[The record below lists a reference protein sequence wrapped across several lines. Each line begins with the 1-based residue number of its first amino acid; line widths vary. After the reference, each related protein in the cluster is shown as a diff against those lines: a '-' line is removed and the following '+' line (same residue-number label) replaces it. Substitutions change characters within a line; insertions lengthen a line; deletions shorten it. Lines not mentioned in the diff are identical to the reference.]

1 MIFLIMI
8 ITHEIPLDKQTD
20 KAKSKGLFVTDFDGT
35 LLRSDRTFAEA
46 DLNAL
51 RKLAELHITRVI
63 ATGRSIF
70 SFNSV
75 ADSMMPVDYVI
86 FSTGAGVVH
95 FQSGKIVRN
104 ARLEEGEV
112 DRATR
117 VLMTAQL
124 DFMIHQPIPQ
134 NHRFRYVA
142 LNSGN
147 TDFDHR
153 ISLYKP
159 YATPMEKAG
168 DGFGPATQLLAVLP
182 PSQDKSIIDDIRKA
196 LSDFNVIQTTSPLD
210 GKSTWIE
217 IFPATVS
224 KSLTA
229 QWLATQLNIKPLDI
243 VSLGND
249 YNDLDL
255 LEWSHTRYVVENAPA
270 DLKIRFPA
278 VASNNDCGV
287 AEAIERWTSQ
297 RGYSFK

>member
-1 MIFLIMI
+1 MIS
-8 ITHEIPLDKQTD
+8 THDTPPEPWTD
-20 KAKSKGLFVTDFDGT
+20 KAKSKGLFVTDLDGT
-35 LLRSDRTFAEA
+35 LLRSDRTFAEC

-51 RKLAELHITRVI
+51 KKLGELHITRAI

-70 SFNSV
+70 SFNTV
-75 ADSMMPVDYVI
+75 ADSRMPVDYVI

-95 FQSGKIVRN
+95 FPSGKLVKDIS
-104 ARLEEGEV
+104 LKESEV
-112 DRATR
+112 ERATH
-117 VLMTAQL
+117 VLLTAQL
-124 DFMIHQPIPQ
+124 DFMIHQPIPE
-134 NHRFRYVA
+134 NHKFAYVA

-153 ISLYKP
+153 ISLYQP
-159 YATPMEKAG
+159 YAQPLVNTT
-168 DGFGPATQLLAVLP
+168 DGFGPATQLIAVLP
-182 PSQDKSIIDDIRKA
+182 PSQDMSILDDIRKK

-229 QWLATQLNIKPLDI
+229 QWLAMQLNIKPQHI

-255 LEWSHTRYVVENAPA
+255 LEWSQARYVVDNAPA
-270 DLKIRFPA
+270 DLKLRFPS
-278 VASNNDCGV
+278 VASNNNGGV
-287 AEAIERWTSQ
+287 AEAVERWLAKMAS
-297 RGYSFK
+297 S